1 MSILS
6 QDQVSSVRKARWEA
20 WQRLAKELPEHHI
33 LAVELLRVDN
43 DETAAVFTVVRE
55 RGVVQHVVRADA
67 RGRIKA
73 PGKPQTDQR
82 FDRKH
87 EHKLEHKLELGGLEL
102 GLKLGFSHD
111 HTPGQDHGDHGH
123 GGGDPGGRGDDD
135 CGPGTQRSALM
146 AQAQLRPTE
155 EAVDANAI
163 ALGEP
168 PPKDPPPPGITSLAS
183 VLLASAFDVGEQLV
197 GK

>member
-20 WQRLAKELPEHHI
+20 WQRLAKDLPEHHI

-73 PGKPQTDQR
+73 SGKPQPDQR
-82 FDRKH
+82 FDHKH
-87 EHKLEHKLELGGLEL
+87 EHKLELGGLEL

-111 HTPGQDHGDHGH
+111 HTPGQDHGH
-123 GGGDPGGRGDDD
+123 GGDPGGRGADD

-146 AQAQLRPTE
+146 AEAQLRPTE